1 MADQSIHWEASS
13 DHRQM
18 SKDLAAAQREVEKLT
33 AGFKKQTEQIAAM
46 EKQMKQSFAVAKKEI
61 GDTTA
66 AGNNMAAGMTKYF
79 AGLITAG
86 GAVATVVATIRAEYQ
101 NLIEMQD
108 KALASQQ
115 KVGRSRS
122 QLMFAMSGMSE
133 ADKARTLS
141 ESKRISSSSGV
152 PLADIELGMAAALGG
167 TMQKVDQS
175 FAMMATVAKAMPL
188 YPEAMEEMINNL
200 SGTMKLLKTSDPRH
214 GMGFVLGAMATS
226 NVSDP
231 SLMARNFSRGTISGV
246 PLGGTAAESAALW
259 SGLTFAS
266 QDVRGEEAG
275 TANVQVF
282 AQIREFFQRKSA
294 GLSAGIYG
302 GAGNALSSLLYSMPF
317 SEKIKILQTKDRL
330 GEQFI
335 HGSSF
340 EAKPRGQI
348 EDFIRRPD
356 SELGAAFLSNKARLE
371 QGAPAH
377 IEELNS
383 TMTSMASDIVISTA
397 HLAAIAKNTAENR
410 RIDDTASAN
419 KAIFRT
425 GLQELQ
431 QATGSTAL
439 KQKLTSVIATIEGM
453 SSDEAM
459 QKFVVGE
466 LRGSAADLIDGPV
479 TPIQPLSMGR
489 FGVSL
494 SRPPKAKYSP
504 SKEDVADAKYMES
517 LAASFELAKTR
528 SADDLVSSLRS
539 LDKTIKD
546 LTENPPMI
554 RDAALEKAEY
564 RAEGKIPPQF
574 VPTDRQRFKAA
585 DTSDEV
591 RRMEQQRAHEQYLL
605 DSGAYEGTDSP
616 DIIFPRNQAVNY
628 SLSDVGMASS
638 IAQGRPR
645 IRKIG
650 AMNANMARSI
660 AKRKGRG
667 AALMAEAEAARAHRM
682 SDTSD
687 YQSSLRGERADRN
700 EEHRARIEAKHNPGR
715 GAANDAAALAEL
727 TEQTRQ
733 TNVYLAR
740 INSNL
745 ENGKRATVA
754 SAALVGMNS
763 AGMAG

>member
-356 SELGAAFLSNKARLE
+356 SELGAAFLSNKTRLE
-371 QGAPAH
+371 GDAAAH
-377 IEELNS
+377 TEELDS
-383 TMTSMASDIVISTA
+383 TMESMASDIVISTS
-397 HLAAIAKNTAENR
+397 HLAAISKNTAELAR
-410 RIDDTASAN
+410 VSDTESSN
-419 KAIFRT
+419 ISIIREGT
-425 GLQELQ
+425 EELI
-431 QATGSTAL
+431 QATGGTAL
-439 KQKLTSVIATIEGM
+439 AQKLQSFKATISGLGG
-453 SSDEAM
+453 DEKA
-459 QKFVVGE
+459 QEV
-466 LRGSAADLIDGPV
+466 A
-479 TPIQPLSMGR
+479 
-489 FGVSL
+489 VSL
-494 SRPPKAKYSP
+494 FR
-504 SKEDVADAKYMES
+504 
-517 LAASFELAKTR
+517 
-528 SADDLVSSLRS
+528 
-539 LDKTIKD
+539 
-546 LTENPPMI
+546 
-554 RDAALEKAEY
+554 
-564 RAEGKIPPQF
+564 
-574 VPTDRQRFKAA
+574 
-585 DTSDEV
+585 
-591 RRMEQQRAHEQYLL
+591 
-605 DSGAYEGTDSP
+605 
-616 DIIFPRNQAVNY
+616 
-628 SLSDVGMASS
+628 GMASDLRS
-638 IAQGRPR
+638 TDPISRVAGPHGGATIGLTQRTPTADD
-645 IRKIG
+645 IR
-650 AMNANMARSI
+650 N
-660 AKRKGRG
+660 
-667 AALMAEAEAARAHRM
+667 AEAMEAQADVFSKLTTWDPKEIVDEVSRIDKRIKLLSTEKTRDFEAENLRYGEQGIGGAIRQRKEWIYRNTYQDEIDRLNVSRKSLVEKASTGNFVGEGSGEVILLLKQLVSNTNPTQARTVQTAPPHWRA
-682 SDTSD
+682 
-687 YQSSLRGERADRN
+687 SSADVYR
-700 EEHRARIEAKHNPGR
+700 EMGVPIG
-715 GAANDAAALAEL
+715 
-727 TEQTRQ
+727 TR
-733 TNVYLAR
+733 
-740 INSNL
+740 
-745 ENGKRATVA
+745 
-754 SAALVGMNS
+754 ALVS
-763 AGMAG
+763 ANAGGE